1 MKNKKF
7 FISIMFIII
16 LLFAACT
23 SQAFNK
29 NIYNNNLSNK
39 KINLN
44 YKFSLPIIKE
54 NYEGISIHI
63 NNLNQYLMIPGQP
76 ILPISVETIELPLGT
91 KITDIICTTSNV
103 KEYKITKDVVP
114 GIQPV
119 TSINTKI
126 QPQLTKNPLIYQKD
140 SLYPENWY
148 NIKATAG
155 LNKFNKHTTYF
166 SIQFNPIR
174 YNPFKKTISSVNS
187 INLEITFEEPI
198 VNNEFLDQYDMIII
212 CYDKYTSLLQPLVD
226 HKNSYDIKTL
236 LIPLEEIYNSKYF
249 PVTGRDNPEKIKY
262 FIKNAIENWNIKYV
276 LLVGNFQ
283 QVPCRITNL
292 ETDAG
297 GLYEE
302 LNFVTDLYYADIYNS
317 DSSFSSWDTDN
328 DELYG
333 EWPCPEFSPSE
344 DIVDLVPDVNL
355 GRLACM
361 FKSEV
366 KTMVDKIIFYENG
379 GVDPSWFNKII
390 LLGGDTFD
398 KSWAGG
404 TDYDEG
410 EEANKK
416 AMEYMEG
423 FEPVKLWASI
433 GNLEKEKIISEIN
446 KGSGFLYF
454 VGHGSPKSWST
465 HVNGDYNNWTGNFNV
480 KDMPELLNEGKY
492 PILMVGGCHNSEIDV
507 TPINFIKGLLSE
519 GLNYFVYNENHFGG
533 YYLRKYLLECW
544 SWVFVK
550 VPGGAIASIG
560 SIGFG
565 GVDIGDFN
573 HNSIPDCIEGMDGW
587 FENQFFKLY
596 NIDKVDI
603 LGQTY
608 SQTITDYVHNFPTDT
623 DRYDCKVIET
633 HLLLGDPSLKIGGYQ

>member
-1 MKNKKF
+1 MQAAKSKIIINIIEIKNFLF
-7 FISIMFIII
+7 FIFISKIYI
-16 LLFAACT
+16 FCIY
-23 SQAFNK
+23 K
-29 NIYNNNLSNK
+29 NFIQDIY
-39 KINLN
+39 
-44 YKFSLPIIKE
+44 
-54 NYEGISIHI
+54 H
-63 NNLNQYLMIPGQP
+63 
-76 ILPISVETIELPLGT
+76 
-91 KITDIICTTSNV
+91 
-103 KEYKITKDVVP
+103 
-114 GIQPV
+114 
-119 TSINTKI
+119 
-126 QPQLTKNPLIYQKD
+126 
-140 SLYPENWY
+140 
-148 NIKATAG
+148 
-155 LNKFNKHTTYF
+155 
-166 SIQFNPIR
+166 
-174 YNPFKKTISSVNS
+174 
-187 INLEITFEEPI
+187 
-198 VNNEFLDQYDMIII
+198 
-212 CYDKYTSLLQPLVD
+212 
-226 HKNSYDIKTL
+226 
-236 LIPLEEIYNSKYF
+236 
-249 PVTGRDNPEKIKY
+249 
-262 FIKNAIENWNIKYV
+262 
-276 LLVGNFQ
+276 
-283 QVPCRITNL
+283 
-292 ETDAG
+292 
-297 GLYEE
+297 
-302 LNFVTDLYYADIYNS
+302 ADIYNS

-333 EWPCPEFSPSE
+333 EWHCPEFSPPE
-344 DIVDLVPDVNL
+344 DIVDLVPDVHL

-398 KSWAGG
+398 KTWEGG

-423 FEPVKLWASI
+423 FEPVILWASI
-433 GNLEKEKIISEIN
+433 GNLEKETIISEIN